1 MATNAPA
8 SNEYVSAE
16 YLAQYLNV
24 HKRTIQNFA
33 RRGAFRT
40 YRLGPKVVRHNL
52 AEVLAVMVGEQ

>member
-1 MATNAPA
+1 MATNPPT

-33 RRGAFRT
+33 RRGAFKT
-40 YRLGPKVVRHNL
+40 YRLGPKLVRHNL
-52 AEVLAVMVGEQ
+52 AEVLAAMADQ